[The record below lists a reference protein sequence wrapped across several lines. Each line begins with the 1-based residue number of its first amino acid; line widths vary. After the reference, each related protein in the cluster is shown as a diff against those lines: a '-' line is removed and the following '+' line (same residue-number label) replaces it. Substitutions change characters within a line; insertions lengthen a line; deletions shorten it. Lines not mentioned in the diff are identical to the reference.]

1 MEAINSFRELFFEVW
16 NQGVFGLNATD
27 IIVGIII
34 FLIFYILRRLFARF
48 VIRKLTKIVNRT
60 SNKIDNTVV
69 EVIEGPLKFLP
80 IVLGFFIATSYIEIS
95 IEVQNFVD
103 LVNRTLITIFI
114 FWLLHQLVIPFS
126 YIIKNFE
133 DKLSKPLVNWTLKG
147 LEIIIIV
154 LGIVAVLELWGIKVG
169 PVIAGLGLFGV
180 AVALGAQD
188 LFKNLISGIMILM
201 EKRFTIGDVILV
213 SNEVEG
219 VVEQIG
225 FRSTLVR
232 RFDSTPVMI
241 PNYKFAEQSVT
252 NYSRRHHRR
261 IRWLV
266 GLEYKTSID
275 QLKNIRDKITK
286 LVKDNKDFAKNE
298 NSGFFVRIDSFSDS
312 SIDMLVQVFTVT
324 NDWSEFLRIKE
335 ELAVS
340 IIEIVESNK
349 AGFAAVSLNISTQL
363 LYYLLFKQSWFCNCI
378 IEHVDTSAIQSAIQT
393 KPDLQLYH

>member
-1 MEAINSFRELFFEVW
+1 MEAINSFKKLFLEVW
-16 NQGVFGLNATD
+16 NEGIFGLNASE
-27 IIVGIII
+27 IIIGFII
-34 FLIFYILRRLFARF
+34 FLVFYVLRRLFARF
-48 VIRKLTKIVNRT
+48 IISKLNKLVTKT
-60 SNKIDNTVV
+60 STKIDNTVV

-80 IVLGFFIATSYIEIS
+80 IVLGFFIATSYIELS
-95 IEVQNFVD
+95 IEVQNFID
-103 LVNRTLITIFI
+103 LLNRTLITVFI

-133 DKLSKPLVNWTLKG
+133 DKISKPLVNWTLKG

-154 LGIVAVLELWGIKVG
+154 LGTVAVLELWGIKVG

-261 IRWLV
+261 IRWLI
-266 GLEYKTSID
+266 GLEYKTTVN
-275 QLKNIRDKITK
+275 QLKQIRDAITLLLK
-286 LVKDNKDFAKNE
+286 ENKGFAKNE
-298 NSGFFVRIDSFSDS
+298 NSSFFVRIDSFSDS
-312 SIDMLVQVFTVT
+312 SIDMLVQAFTVT
-324 NDWSEFLRIKE
+324 NDWSEFLKIKE

-340 IIEIVESNK
+340 IIEIVEANN
-349 AGFAAVSLNISTQL
+349 AGFAFPSQSLYVESFPNEKSEIFNPKNI
-363 LYYLLFKQSWFCNCI
+363 K
-378 IEHVDTSAIQSAIQT
+378 
-393 KPDLQLYH
+393 

>member
-1 MEAINSFRELFFEVW
+1 MEAINSFKKLFLEVW
-16 NQGVFGLNATD
+16 NEGIFGLNASE
-27 IIVGIII
+27 IIIGFII
-34 FLIFYILRRLFARF
+34 FLIFYVLRRLFARF
-48 VIRKLTKIVNRT
+48 IISKLNKLVSRT
-60 SNKIDNTVV
+60 STKIDNTVV

-80 IVLGFFIATSYIEIS
+80 IVLGFFIATSYIDLS
-95 IEVQNFVD
+95 IEVQNFID
-103 LVNRTLITIFI
+103 LINRTLITVFI

-126 YIIKNFE
+126 YIVKNFE
-133 DKLSKPLVNWTLKG
+133 DKISKPLVNWTLKG

-261 IRWLV
+261 IRWLI
-266 GLEYKTSID
+266 GLEYKTSIN
-275 QLKNIRDKITK
+275 QLKKIRDDITR
-286 LVKDNKDFAKNE
+286 LINDNKDFAKNE
-298 NSGFFVRIDSFSDS
+298 NSSFFVRIDSFSDS

-324 NDWSEFLRIKE
+324 NDWTEFLKIKE
-335 ELAVS
+335 DLAVS
-340 IIEIVESNK
+340 LIEIVEANK
-349 AGFAAVSLNISTQL
+349 ASFAFPSQSLYVETFPSDQSEIFNPKNI
-363 LYYLLFKQSWFCNCI
+363 K
-378 IEHVDTSAIQSAIQT
+378 
-393 KPDLQLYH
+393 